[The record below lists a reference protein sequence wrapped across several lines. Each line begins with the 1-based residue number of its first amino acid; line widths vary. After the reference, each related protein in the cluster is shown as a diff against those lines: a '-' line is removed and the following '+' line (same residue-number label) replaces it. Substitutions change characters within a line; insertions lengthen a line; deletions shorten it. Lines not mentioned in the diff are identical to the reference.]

1 MINISSAR
9 RIRMENHVVSIVTLK
24 RPSTDVDWNP
34 TPNLTPEILSRFREK
49 YYFTGKSLERVNTFS
64 EDGLTLTIKTTWVS
78 NEIRNIYTKDSEI
91 RELNLRNKQYWNE
104 VGIEATWENIE
115 YLEDTETVVNVTNG
129 TLNDTR
135 HLDEL
140 AS

>member
-1 MINISSAR
+1 MS
-9 RIRMENHVVSIVTLK
+9 NHIVAIVTLK
-24 RPSTDVDWNP
+24 RPSTEVDWNP
-34 TPNLTPEILSRFREK
+34 TPNSTPEILSRFREK

-64 EDGLTLTIKTTWVS
+64 EDGLTLTIKTTWISDEV
-78 NEIRNIYTKDSEI
+78 RNAYTKDPDV

-115 YLEDTETVVNVTNG
+115 YLEDTETVVNVTSG

-140 AS
+140 TT